1 MAISLGANLPFFV
14 AEISANHLGNL
25 ERAHHLIEA
34 AAGANAN
41 AVKFQ
46 TYTAETMTLNL
57 DSLGVSANHALW
69 GGKKLFDLY
78 QEAHTPW
85 EWHSELF
92 SHALSLGLIPFS
104 SPFDSSAVE
113 FLEKLNCSIYK
124 IASLESGDL
133 ELIKEVGRT
142 GKPTIISTGATQ
154 LDEIEEAVSAFL
166 STGNEDLTLL
176 VCTSSY
182 PAEPNEAHLNRI
194 STLKNAFSVNVG
206 ISDHTLGIGV
216 SIAAIALG
224 ATVIEKHITLKRSD
238 GGHDSEFSMEPS
250 EFEQLVLEGNNAK
263 LSLGNLEWKIMDSE
277 SESRRL
283 RRSLYV
289 VSDVLMGEELSPI
302 NIRAIRPGAGL
313 KPKYFNEVIGRKFNK
328 NLKAGTPLSLEDL
341 V

>member
-46 TYTAETMTLNL
+46 TYTADTMTLNL
-57 DSLGVSANHALW
+57 DSLAVSANHALW

-113 FLEKLNCSIYK
+113 FLEKLNCPIYK

-182 PAEPNEAHLNRI
+182 PAEPNEAHLHRI

-238 GGHDSEFSMEPS
+238 GGHDSAFSMEPS

>member
-113 FLEKLNCSIYK
+113 FLEKLNCPIYK

-238 GGHDSEFSMEPS
+238 GGHDSAFSMEPS

-289 VSDVLMGEELSPI
+289 VSDVLMGEVLSPI

>member
-46 TYTAETMTLNL
+46 TYTADTMTLNL
-57 DSLGVSANHALW
+57 DSLAVSANHALW

-182 PAEPNEAHLNRI
+182 PAEPNEAHLHRI

-238 GGHDSEFSMEPS
+238 GGHDSAFSMEPS

-263 LSLGNLEWKIMDSE
+263 LSLGNFEWKIMDSE

-289 VSDVLMGEELSPI
+289 VSDVLMGEVLSPI

>member
-46 TYTAETMTLNL
+46 TYTADTMTLNL
-57 DSLGVSANHALW
+57 DSLAVSANHALW

-182 PAEPNEAHLNRI
+182 PAEPNEAHLHRI

-289 VSDVLMGEELSPI
+289 VSDVLMGEVLSPI

>member
-46 TYTAETMTLNL
+46 TYTADTMTLNL
-57 DSLGVSANHALW
+57 DSLAVSANHALW

-113 FLEKLNCSIYK
+113 FLEKLNCPIYK

-238 GGHDSEFSMEPS
+238 GGHDSAFSMEPS

>member
-46 TYTAETMTLNL
+46 TYTADTMTLNL

-113 FLEKLNCSIYK
+113 FLEKLNCPIYK

-154 LDEIEEAVSAFL
+154 LDEIEEAVFAFL

-238 GGHDSEFSMEPS
+238 GGHDSAFSMEPS

>member
-1 MAISLGANLPFFV
+1 MANSLGANLPFFV

-34 AAGANAN
+34 AAGANAD

-113 FLEKLNCSIYK
+113 FLEKLNCPIYK

-238 GGHDSEFSMEPS
+238 GGHDSAFSMEPS

>member
-46 TYTAETMTLNL
+46 TYTADTMTLNL
-57 DSLGVSANHALW
+57 DSLAVSANHALW

-113 FLEKLNCSIYK
+113 FLEKLNCPIYK

>member
-46 TYTAETMTLNL
+46 TYTADTMTLNL
-57 DSLGVSANHALW
+57 DSLAVSANHALW

-113 FLEKLNCSIYK
+113 FLEKLNCPIYK

-289 VSDVLMGEELSPI
+289 VSDVSAGEELSSI

>member
-46 TYTAETMTLNL
+46 TYTADTMTLNL

-113 FLEKLNCSIYK
+113 FLEKLNCPIYK

-238 GGHDSEFSMEPS
+238 GGHDSAFSMEPS

>member
-182 PAEPNEAHLNRI
+182 PAEPNEAHLHRI

-238 GGHDSEFSMEPS
+238 GGHDSAFSMEPS

-289 VSDVLMGEELSPI
+289 VSDVLMGEVLSPI

>member
-1 MAISLGANLPFFV
+1 MALSLGANLPFFV

-113 FLEKLNCSIYK
+113 FLEKLNCPIYK

-182 PAEPNEAHLNRI
+182 PAEPNEAHLHRI

-289 VSDVLMGEELSPI
+289 VSDVLMGEVLSPI

>member
-238 GGHDSEFSMEPS
+238 GGHDSAFSMEPS

>member
-57 DSLGVSANHALW
+57 DSLGVSENHALW

-113 FLEKLNCSIYK
+113 FLEKLNCPIYK

-154 LDEIEEAVSAFL
+154 LDEIEETVSAFL

-238 GGHDSEFSMEPS
+238 GGHDSAFSMEPS

>member
-46 TYTAETMTLNL
+46 TYTADTMTLNL
-57 DSLGVSANHALW
+57 DSLAVSANHALW

-113 FLEKLNCSIYK
+113 FLEKLNCPIYK

-238 GGHDSEFSMEPS
+238 GGHDSAFSMEPS

-289 VSDVLMGEELSPI
+289 VSDVLMGEVLSPI

>member
-289 VSDVLMGEELSPI
+289 VGDVLMGEELSPI

>member
-46 TYTAETMTLNL
+46 TYTADTMTLNL
-57 DSLGVSANHALW
+57 DSLAVSANHALW

-113 FLEKLNCSIYK
+113 FLEKLNCPIYK

-238 GGHDSEFSMEPS
+238 GGHDSAFSMEPS

-263 LSLGNLEWKIMDSE
+263 LSLGNFEWKIMDSE

>member
-46 TYTAETMTLNL
+46 TYTADTMTLNL
-57 DSLGVSANHALW
+57 DSLAVSANHALW

-113 FLEKLNCSIYK
+113 FLEKLNCPIYK

-238 GGHDSEFSMEPS
+238 GGHDSKFSMEPS

>member
-238 GGHDSEFSMEPS
+238 GGHDSAFSMEPS

-289 VSDVLMGEELSPI
+289 VSDVLMGEVLSPI